1 MKKFFLILIVSVLLT
16 ACYTAASN
24 STGNSRRTPV
34 AQIQVQPSRVQSSQ
48 SQSTATAQPP
58 VADTSTSTQAP
69 ATGTPTSDSLVTPTA
84 TVDPSQPAGLDVLSH
99 QGYSMNDGFYIFGE
113 MLNNTATPM
122 GNIKITATYYYQSAG
137 RPVVVGTKVGT
148 TLLDV
153 IPAYGTAPF
162 VIGPFVALTNTHSG
176 PVTWYDLHE
185 EGQAGTLPRQDL
197 VVQTGANSYSTG
209 SWLYVRGEILNP
221 GKTDAKFVKVVIT
234 LYDPN
239 GNIIGALSTYTNPG
253 TVPAGGFAPFS
264 VSTEYWPN
272 FDHFNVQ
279 IQGQ

>member
-16 ACYTAASN
+16 ACSTAASN
-24 STGNSRRTPV
+24 NTGNGRRTPV
-34 AQIQVQPSRVQSSQ
+34 AQIQGQPTSQ
-48 SQSTATAQPP
+48 PLATAQPS
-58 VADTSTSTQAP
+58 VTDTSTPTLTFTPIS
-69 ATGTPTSDSLVTPTA
+69 ATGTPTSDLLVTPTA
-84 TVDPSQPAGLDVLSH
+84 TVDPSQPAGLDVLNH

-162 VIGPFVALTNTHSG
+162 VIGPFVVLTNTHTG

-185 EGQAGTLPRQDL
+185 EGQTGTLPRQDL
-197 VVQTGANSYSTG
+197 VVQTGANSYSAG

-234 LYDPN
+234 LYDSN
-239 GNIIGALSTYTNPG
+239 GNIVGALSAYTNPS
-253 TVPAGGFAPFS
+253 TIPAGGFAPFS

-279 IQGQ
+279 IQAQ